1 MKKNNIKN
9 TKKISIMMALIAFVL
24 VGITLGQSIL
34 SSTLTITG
42 KSTIKKN
49 SWVIYFDDIEISED
63 SVHNENP
70 SDDATLSVNGIADPT
85 KQNIEFT
92 AKLDKPGDIYE
103 FTVYTVNDGSIDA
116 EIESIEKYEL
126 TNAQKEYLDF
136 EVGYYYADNLPLGE
150 IKECDILKAG
160 ERKLIKIIVKFK
172 KNEDV
177 TKYPSQGVNLDMFFR
192 INYSQNVVC
201 PGPNIEI
208 GDPNFHTLTIRPNG
222 GVFEGRRS
230 ITRYSIE
237 EGHTQDLI
245 NPRRTL
251 YEFDGW
257 EVLIPQNEDDRTFT
271 LVQDVDDLSKY
282 IFFKNKS

>member
-1 MKKNNIKN
+1 MIKKALKNN
-9 TKKISIMMALIAFVL
+9 KKITVLFVL
-24 VGITLGQSIL
+24 ITLFLTGLTIGFSML

-49 SWVIYFDDIEISED
+49 SWTIYFDDIEISED
-63 SVHNENP
+63 SVKNENP
-70 SDDATLSVNGIADPT
+70 SDDATLSVNGVADPT

-116 EIESIEKYEL
+116 EIESIEKFEL

-172 KNEDV
+172 KLEDV
-177 TKYPSQGVNLDMFFR
+177 TKYPSQGVN
-192 INYSQNVVC
+192 
-201 PGPNIEI
+201 
-208 GDPNFHTLTIRPNG
+208 
-222 GVFEGRRS
+222 
-230 ITRYSIE
+230 
-237 EGHTQDLI
+237 
-245 NPRRTL
+245 
-251 YEFDGW
+251 
-257 EVLIPQNEDDRTFT
+257 
-271 LVQDVDDLSKY
+271 
-282 IFFKNKS
+282 